1 MYQPWKLKKYLVK
14 LLKVVGWITLSI
26 VVLLIAVGLLLRVP
40 AVQNRIVQIAVGFLH
55 DKIGTEV
62 RLDYISL
69 QFPKKIVL
77 EGLYVEDQHR
87 DTLLYA
93 GKLGVDTDLWGLT
106 QKKIELNHVQLD
118 GIVANIERTLPDSA
132 FNFDYI
138 IAAFTARDTTTIVEE
153 TDTTAAPWV
162 FAVEDVALTNT
173 RATYAD
179 ATSGIDLAV
188 KTASLEI
195 SMDEF
200 DLEQMIFRAASIAI
214 EDTRAHFIQHERT
227 PAPPMT
233 TLAAPADTTQKSVTL
248 GFESISL
255 KRIHARYEDLNAGQ
269 ALQADIADA
278 AVAVNTFDLDNQII
292 LLDEFTLRQS
302 FISYHQLTMDSS
314 RLVAT
319 DTLFTASTDTI
330 PASPWQLGIED
341 LQLADNILQ
350 YDNFNQPLQPQGV
363 DFNHFWLTQFNLEG
377 EDLTMKGMALNGTIE
392 ALSFRDKSGFALTEF
407 ESRFAMTD
415 HTIRVEDFHLTSP
428 RTTINLNAQAAFTSF
443 ETLAT
448 TYPDASLEVALTNT
462 SIALE
467 DIRFL
472 LPAVLDSLPINI
484 DPRAIIRTDL
494 VCSGKV
500 KDLNVQRLTIRA
512 LSNTILVANGTVK
525 GLPDMQQTQ
534 LALKLTKLHTTRAD
548 IKTVLADSILPKS
561 ITLPEWL
568 ELTGDFS
575 GTLMAPVAKATL
587 TTDLGSL
594 DTDVKL
600 NLDSM
605 AKENFRG
612 SISLNK
618 FNLGKLLQQD
628 STMGILDLDA
638 NAEGR
643 GLTLEDIDAALKLT
657 VHEFE
662 YSDYTYKDFRVDGTI
677 KKYFFSGTALLHDPN
692 LDVTL
697 QGDLDYQ
704 NNIPHYKL
712 KLDLKNA
719 DLQALHLSK
728 RPLRTRG
735 MLMVDLA
742 TADFKV
748 INGDIG
754 IRKFAVFNGEK
765 LYAIDS
771 LLFVSIDQ
779 KGQSEITLR
788 SDIISGDFK
797 GTINL
802 ASMPEVVTR
811 HIDQY
816 FSLRDTTYKK
826 PVEQQDFKFSL
837 VIKNTDLLTEIIFPQ
852 LEPFVPGEIAGE
864 FDSRNDKLDLRV
876 HLSKIK
882 YSSLALDSIGLV
894 IKSNKQSLDYTFRL
908 KKISMDTLRVEE
920 IKLAGNVQHDSIR
933 TRLIILDSLQKEK
946 YLLGGVFNSF
956 EDAFQ
961 FRFLPGQVILNYQDW
976 KTPMYN
982 TLRFTGAGVMPN
994 NFYIARGEER
1004 ILLVKQDN
1012 QDSTLSIVFNQVN
1025 LSNITSIIEGT
1036 TPIAGV
1042 IDGDVTLSA
1051 AKGGSFNSTA
1061 YIHDLKI
1068 LERGWGDLAL
1078 QLGKAANGPFNVDL
1092 RMEGDDI
1099 DVVAA
1104 GYFVSNTPKPEIHF
1118 TTTLNKL
1125 NLASVEPFT
1134 FGQAKNLKG
1143 QLTGKVKIDG
1153 VAAAPKIDG
1162 ALRFRDAEF
1171 VPTMAGSK
1179 FLLKDE
1185 TIKLTGSGLTLNDF
1199 TIRDVQNNTAR
1210 FDGTIKTAGFAEFDL
1225 NLRVNAQ
1232 NFQLLNTKATD
1243 NDLFYGNVRIN
1254 TKAIITGTSNLPK
1267 IQMEASLAKDSEFTY
1282 VVPQSEKGVL
1292 EQEGIV
1298 RFVDRDAVQD
1308 PFLKSLNLEDT
1319 IKSSFQGIDLTANI
1333 ELDDT
1338 ETFSIVI
1345 DPVTGDKLSVKG
1357 NATLTLDISPSGDMQ
1372 LSGRYEVTEGSYN
1385 LSFYKLVKREFKIEK
1400 GSYIM
1405 WTGDVMEADLNLRAI
1420 YEVETSP
1427 IDLVAGP
1434 APTDGQQDLRYRQRL
1449 PFLVYL
1455 NIKGDLLTP
1464 DISFELDMPQEEQDA
1479 FNGEIYARIK
1489 DINTRESDLNKQ
1501 VFALLVLKRFISENP
1516 LDAQGG
1522 SDVSASARRSV
1533 SKLLTEQLNRLSDN
1547 VKGVQLTVDLKSYE
1561 DYSSGQAQGQTQL
1574 QLGLSKT
1581 LFDERLVVKVSGNV
1595 DVEGQTANQNS
1606 AADYIGD
1613 LALEYKL
1620 TADGRLRVTGFRNS
1634 NYDMIDGELIET
1646 GAGFIYIKDYDAFRE
1661 LFKSNATEHE

>member
-14 LLKVVGWITLSI
+14 LLKVVGWITLSV
-26 VVLLIAVGLLLRVP
+26 VVLLIAVALLLRVP
-40 AVQNRIVQIAVGFLH
+40 AVQNRIVQAAIGFLH

-77 EGLYVEDQHR
+77 EGLYVEDQQR

-106 QKKIELNHVQLD
+106 QKRIELNQVQLD
-118 GIVANIERTLPDSA
+118 GIVANIQRTLPDSA

-138 IAAFTARDTTTIVEE
+138 IAAFTTPDTTTVVE
-153 TDTTAAPWV
+153 TDTTATPWV
-162 FAVEDVALTNT
+162 FALEDVALTNT
-173 RATYAD
+173 RATYTD
-179 ATSGIDLAV
+179 AVSGMDLAL
-188 KTASLEI
+188 KTASLEV

-214 EDTRAHFIQHERT
+214 EDTRGHFIQHERAPT
-227 PAPPMT
+227 PRIT
-233 TLAAPADTTQKSVTL
+233 TADTPTDTTEKSVTL
-248 GFESISL
+248 GFESITL
-255 KRIHARYEDLNAGQ
+255 NRIHARYEDLNAGQ

-278 AVAVNTFDLDNQII
+278 EVEVNTFDLDNQII
-292 LLDEFTLRQS
+292 RLDDFTLRQS
-302 FISYHQLTMDSS
+302 FISYHQLTIDSS
-314 RLVAT
+314 RLAPVDTAT
-319 DTLFTASTDTI
+319 IMADTVQSK
-330 PASPWQLGIED
+330 PWKFGIEN

-350 YDNFNQPLQPQGV
+350 YDNFNQPLQPHGI
-363 DFNHFWLTQFNLEG
+363 DFNHFWLTQFTLAG
-377 EDLTMKGMALNGTIE
+377 EDLTMNGAALSGTLS
-392 ALSFRDKSGFALTEF
+392 ALSFRDKSGFALTGVEG
-407 ESRFAMTD
+407 RFAMTD
-415 HTIRVEDFHLTSP
+415 NTVRVEDFHLTSP
-428 RTTINLNAQAAFTSF
+428 RTRINLEAQAAFTSF

-448 TYPDASLEVALTNT
+448 TYPDASIDIALTNT

-467 DIRFL
+467 DIQFL

-484 DPRAIIRTDL
+484 DRRAIIRTDL
-494 VCSGKV
+494 VCAGKV
-500 KDLNVQRLTIRA
+500 KDLNVQQLTVRA
-512 LSNTILVANGTVK
+512 LSNTMLVANGTVK
-525 GLPDMQQTQ
+525 GLPDVQRTQ
-534 LALKLTKLHTTRAD
+534 IALRLTKLHTTRAD
-548 IKTVLADSILPKS
+548 IQTVVAASVLPKT
-561 ITLPEWL
+561 ITLPEWID
-568 ELTGDFS
+568 LTGNFS
-575 GTLMAPVAKATL
+575 GTLMAPVAKAAL
-587 TTDLGSL
+587 KTDLGSL
-594 DTDVKL
+594 DTDVIL
-600 NLDSM
+600 NLDST
-605 AKENFRG
+605 AKENYRG

-628 STMGILDLDA
+628 STIGILDLDA
-638 NAEGR
+638 NAHGR
-643 GLTLEDIDAALKLT
+643 GLKLEDIDAALKLT
-657 VHEFE
+657 VNQFE
-662 YSDYTYKDFRVDGTI
+662 YSGYTYKDFRMDGTV

-697 QGDLDYQ
+697 KGDLDYQ
-704 NNIPHYKL
+704 NNIPRYKL
-712 KLDLKNA
+712 NLELKNA
-719 DLQALHLSK
+719 DLQALHLSQ

-735 MLMVDLA
+735 TLTVDLA

-754 IRKFAVFNGEK
+754 IRKFAVFNGNK

-788 SDIISGDFK
+788 SDILSGDFK

-811 HIDQY
+811 HINQY

-826 PVEQQDFKFSL
+826 PVAPQDFEFSL
-837 VIKNTDLLTEIIFPQ
+837 TIKNTDLLTEIIFPE

-864 FDSRNDKLDLRV
+864 FDSRNDKLNLRM
-876 HLSKIK
+876 HLSGIK
-882 YSSLALDSIGLV
+882 YSSLELDSIDLV
-894 IKSNKQSLDYTFRL
+894 VLSNKQSLDYTFRL
-908 KKISMDTLRVEE
+908 KDISMDTLRVEE
-920 IKLAGNVQHDSIR
+920 IKLAGNVMNDSIR

-946 YLLGGVFNSF
+946 FLLGGVFNSF

-961 FRFLPGQVILNYQDW
+961 FRFLPGQVILNYEDW

-982 TLRFTGAGVMPN
+982 TLRFTGAGVTPN
-994 NFYIARGEER
+994 NFYIAKGSER
-1004 ILLVKQDN
+1004 ILLVKQEDR
-1012 QDSTLSIVFNQVN
+1012 DSTLSIVFNQVD
-1025 LSNITSIIEGT
+1025 LRNITSIIEGT
-1036 TPIAGV
+1036 VPIAGV

-1051 AKGGSFNSTA
+1051 AAGGSFNSTA
-1061 YIHDLKI
+1061 YVHDLEI

-1078 QLGKAANGPFNVDL
+1078 QLGKTSNGPFNVDL
-1092 RMEGDDI
+1092 RLEGNDI

-1104 GYFVSNTPKPEIHF
+1104 GYFVSNTSKPEIHF

-1125 NLASVEPFT
+1125 NLASVEPLT
-1134 FGQAKNLKG
+1134 LGQVKNMKG
-1143 QLTGKVKIDG
+1143 QLTGEIKIDG
-1153 VAAAPKIDG
+1153 ASAAPRIDG
-1162 ALRFRDAEF
+1162 ALRFSEAEF
-1171 VPTMAGSK
+1171 VPSIGGSK

-1185 TIKLTGSGLTLNDF
+1185 VIKLTGSGLTLNNF

-1254 TKAIITGTSNLPK
+1254 TKAVITGTSNLPK
-1267 IQMEASLAKDSEFTY
+1267 IQLEASLAKDSEFTY

-1298 RFVDRDAVQD
+1298 RFVDRDAEKD
-1308 PFLKSLNLEDT
+1308 PFMKSLHLEDT
-1319 IKSSFQGIDLTANI
+1319 VKSSFQGIDLTANI
-1333 ELDDT
+1333 ELEDT

-1345 DPVTGDKLSVKG
+1345 DPITGDKLSVKG

-1427 IDLVAGP
+1427 IDLVAAQVSG
-1434 APTDGQQDLRYRQRL
+1434 AQQDLRYRQRL

-1479 FNGEIYARIK
+1479 FGGEIYARIK

-1516 LDAQGG
+1516 LDTQGG

-1661 LFKSNATEHE
+1661 LFKSNATEND

>member
-14 LLKVVGWITLSI
+14 VLKVIGWITLSI
-26 VVLLIAVGLLLRVP
+26 VVLLIAVALLLRVP
-40 AVQNRIVQIAVGFLH
+40 AVQNRIVQAAVGFLH

-77 EGLYVEDQHR
+77 EGLYVEDQQR

-93 GKLGVDTDLWGLT
+93 GTLGVDTDLWGLT
-106 QKKIELNHVQLD
+106 QKKIELNQVQLD
-118 GIVANIERTLPDSA
+118 GIVANIQRTLPDSA

-138 IAAFTARDTTTIVEE
+138 IAAFTAPDTTTTVEE
-153 TDTTAAPWV
+153 TDTTATPWI
-162 FAVEDVALTNT
+162 FAVEDVSLTNT

-179 ATSGIDLAV
+179 AVLGMDLAL
-188 KTASLEI
+188 KTTLLEV

-200 DLEQMIFRAASIAI
+200 DLDQMIFRAATIAM
-214 EDTRAHFIQHERT
+214 EDTRGHFIQHARASVSSVATISASPDT
-227 PAPPMT
+227 PR
-233 TLAAPADTTQKSVTL
+233 KSVTL
-248 GFESISL
+248 GFGSISL
-255 KRIHARYEDLNAGQ
+255 KRIHARYEDLNVGH

-278 AVAVNTFDLDNQII
+278 EVDVNTFDLDNQTI
-292 LLDEFTLRQS
+292 LLDDFTLRQS
-302 FISYHQLTMDSS
+302 FISYHQLTIDSS
-314 RLVAT
+314 RLPPIG
-319 DTLFTASTDTI
+319 TAAVTSTDTTQTK
-330 PASPWQLGIED
+330 PWQFGIEN
-341 LQLADNILQ
+341 LQLANNILQ
-350 YDNFNQPLQPQGV
+350 YDNFNQPQQPQGV
-363 DFNHFWLTQFNLEG
+363 DFNHFWLTQFNLAGEG
-377 EDLTMKGMALNGTIE
+377 LTMNGAAFSGTIE
-392 ALSFRDKSGFALTEF
+392 ALSFRDKSGFALTGF
-407 ESRFAMTD
+407 ESRFAITD
-415 HTIRVEDFHLTSP
+415 HTVRVEDFHLTSP
-428 RTTINLNAQAAFTSF
+428 RTSINLNAQAAFTSF
-443 ETLAT
+443 ETLST

-484 DPRAIIRTDL
+484 DPRAIVRADL
-494 VCSGKV
+494 ACSGKV
-500 KDLNVQRLTIRA
+500 KDLNIERLTVRA
-512 LSNTILVANGTVK
+512 LSNTIVVVNGTVK
-525 GLPDMQQTQ
+525 GLPNVPQTH
-534 LALKLTKLHTTRAD
+534 LALKLTKLYTTRAD
-548 IKTVLADSILPKS
+548 IETVVADSVLPKS

-568 ELTGDFS
+568 ELTGNFS
-575 GTLMAPVAKATL
+575 GTLTAPTANATL
-587 TTDLGSL
+587 KTDLGSL
-594 DTDVKL
+594 DTDIKL

-605 AKENFRG
+605 AQENYRG

-628 STMGILDLDA
+628 STMGLLDLDA
-638 NAEGR
+638 SAQGH
-643 GLTLEDIDAALKLT
+643 GLKLEDIDAALKLT
-657 VHEFE
+657 IHEFE
-662 YSDYTYKDFRVDGTI
+662 YSDYTYKDFRLDGTLR
-677 KKYFFSGTALLHDPN
+677 KYFFSGTALLHDPN

-697 QGDLDYQ
+697 TGDLDYQ
-704 NNIPHYKL
+704 DNIPRYKL

-735 MLMVDLA
+735 TLMVDLA

-748 INGDIG
+748 LNGDIG
-754 IRKFAVFNGEK
+754 IRKFAVFNGDK

-779 KGQSEITLR
+779 KGQSEIKLR
-788 SDIISGDFK
+788 SDILSGDFK

-802 ASMPEVVTR
+802 ASMPEVLTR
-811 HIDQY
+811 HINQY

-826 PVEQQDFKFSL
+826 PVAEQDFKFSL
-837 VIKNTDLLTEIIFPQ
+837 VIKNTELLTEIIFPE

-894 IKSNKQSLDYTFRL
+894 IKSNKQSLNYTFRL
-908 KKISMDTLRVEE
+908 KKVSMDTLRVEE
-920 IKLAGNVQHDSIR
+920 IKLVGNVQHDSIR
-933 TRLIILDSLQKEK
+933 TRLIILDSLQQEK

-961 FRFLPGQVILNYQDW
+961 FRFLPGQVMLNYQDW

-994 NFYIARGEER
+994 NFYIAHGEER

-1012 QDSTLSIVFNQVN
+1012 RDSTLSIVFNQVD

-1051 AKGGSFNSTA
+1051 AAGGSFNSTVH
-1061 YIHDLKI
+1061 IHDLKI

-1078 QLGKAANGPFNVDL
+1078 QLGKTANGPFNVDL
-1092 RMEGDDI
+1092 RLEGDDI

-1104 GYFVSNTPKPEIHF
+1104 GYFVSNTSKPEIHF
-1118 TTTLNKL
+1118 LTTLHKL
-1125 NLASVEPFT
+1125 NLASIEPLI
-1134 FGQAKNLKG
+1134 FGQVKNLKG
-1143 QLTGKVKIDG
+1143 QLTGEVKIDG
-1153 VAAAPKIDG
+1153 ASAAPKIDG
-1162 ALRFRDAEF
+1162 ELHFREAEF
-1171 VPTMAGSK
+1171 IPTMAGSK

-1185 TIKLTGSGLTLNDF
+1185 AIKLTGAGLTLKNF
-1199 TIRDVQNNTAR
+1199 TIRDAQNNTAR
-1210 FDGTIKTAGFAEFDL
+1210 FDGTITTAGFAEFDL

-1232 NFQLLNTKATD
+1232 NFQLLNTKASD
-1243 NDLFYGNVRIN
+1243 NDLFYGNVGIN
-1254 TKAIITGTSNLPK
+1254 TKAVITGTSNLPK
-1267 IQMEASLAKDSEFTY
+1267 IQMEASLSKDSEFTY

-1298 RFVDRDAVQD
+1298 RFVDRDAVKD
-1308 PFLKSLNLEDT
+1308 PFLNSLHLEDT
-1319 IKSSFQGIDLTANI
+1319 VKSAFKGIDLTANI
-1333 ELDDT
+1333 ELRDT
-1338 ETFSIVI
+1338 ETFNIVI

-1357 NATLTLDISPSGDMQ
+1357 NATMTLDISPSGDMQ

-1427 IDLVAGP
+1427 IDLVAGS
-1434 APTDGQQDLRYRQRL
+1434 QQDLRYRQRL

-1479 FNGEIYARIK
+1479 LAGEIYARIK

-1516 LDAQGG
+1516 LETQGG
-1522 SDVSASARRSV
+1522 SDVAASARRSV

-1561 DYSSGQAQGQTQL
+1561 DYSSGQAEGQTQL

-1606 AADYIGD
+1606 ATDYIGD

-1661 LFKSNATEHE
+1661 LFKSNATEND